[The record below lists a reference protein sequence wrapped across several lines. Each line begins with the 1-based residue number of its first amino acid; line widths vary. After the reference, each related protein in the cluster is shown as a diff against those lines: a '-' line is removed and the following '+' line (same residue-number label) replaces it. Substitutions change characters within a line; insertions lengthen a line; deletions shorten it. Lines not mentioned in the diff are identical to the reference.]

1 MLAEL
6 LGDHNRLHVL
16 VALGEK
22 PLRFNELQ
30 RRTGLLAPQV
40 DRSLTK
46 LRNDGLVA
54 ARGLPP
60 EGQRRPL
67 AYSLTPKGERVLKF
81 LEDVRA
87 SAKTHL
93 GTRAAADFNEIFSA
107 HA

>member
-1 MLAEL
+1 MLSGL

-16 VALGEK
+16 VALADGK
-22 PLRFNELQ
+22 LRFNEIQ

-46 LRNDGLVA
+46 LRDDGLVGV
-54 ARGLPP
+54 RGLPP

-67 AYSLTPKGERVLKF
+67 AYSLTPKGERALRF

-93 GTRAAADFNEIFSA
+93 GAQAAADLNEIFSA

>member
-1 MLAEL
+1 MLQRL
-6 LGDHNRLHVL
+6 LGDHSGLHVL
-16 VALGEK
+16 AALAKG
-22 PLRFNELQ
+22 PIRFNDLQ

-46 LRNDGLVA
+46 LRSDGLVA

-67 AYSLTPKGERVLKF
+67 AYSLTPKGERMFKV
-81 LEDVRA
+81 LEDVQT
-87 SAKTHL
+87 SAVNHL
-93 GTRAAADFNEIFSA
+93 GTQAAADFSEIFSA

>member
-1 MLAEL
+1 MLAGL
-6 LGDHNRLHVL
+6 LADHNRLHVL
-16 VALGEK
+16 AALGGGQ
-22 PLRFNELQ
+22 LRFNELQ

-46 LRNDGLVA
+46 LRDDGLVA

-67 AYSLTPKGERVLKF
+67 AYSLTPKGERALKV
-81 LEDVRA
+81 LEDVGT
-87 SAKTHL
+87 SARNHL
-93 GTRAAADFNEIFSA
+93 GSQAAADFNEIFSA